1 MFEPAIIGRDK
12 FFGADDAGIRK
23 EACAISESIDP
34 ADFKFFFALFRDN
47 LIIND
52 PCLHLVRAVQ
62 RPGLIYIPAVPS
74 DPLFFAFDTKFF
86 ESKIGG
92 QKLVFVFGL
101 QMVSERIPA
110 VFFWPLDKARPQ
122 GVYPVK

>member
-34 ADFKFFFALFRDN
+34 ADFKFFFALFLDN

-52 PCLHLVRAVQ
+52 FCLHLVRMVY
-62 RPGLIYIPAVPS
+62 RPGFIDISAIPS
-74 DPLFFAFDTKFF
+74 DALLFASDVEFF
-86 ESKIGG
+86 
-92 QKLVFVFGL
+92 
-101 QMVSERIPA
+101 
-110 VFFWPLDKARPQ
+110 
-122 GVYPVK
+122 